1 MRVLLAATLGLL
13 SLTGTSAGVQ
23 RGVSLED
30 YDLGASEA
38 APRELPRRLREI
50 SGLATTADHR
60 LLAHNDEAGIVFEID
75 ARDGSVVKEFQ
86 LADVGDPVA
95 DDFEGI
101 AVAEGRIY
109 LVTSAG
115 RLYECREGADGASVL
130 FRVYA
135 TGAGRDCEIEGLA
148 YDEGRRELV
157 LMCKNARSDDLLGE
171 LAMFRWSIDEKA
183 LRERTVVPVGD
194 FARRIGANRFQPSG
208 VERHPV
214 SGNWF
219 VVAARQAAIAEVTPE
234 GAGPGRPAV
243 RSPVASPGRGDRV
256 RSGRRVDRCR

>member
-13 SLTGTSAGVQ
+13 SLSGTSAGVQ

-95 DDFEGI
+95 GDFEGI

-109 LVTSAG
+109 LVTSSG
-115 RLYECREGADGASVL
+115 RLYEFHEGADDESVL
-130 FRVYA
+130 FTAHA

-148 YDEGRRELV
+148 YDERARELL
-157 LMCKNARSDDLLGE
+157 LMCKD
-171 LAMFRWSIDEKA
+171 
-183 LRERTVVPVGD
+183 
-194 FARRIGANRFQPSG
+194 
-208 VERHPV
+208 
-214 SGNWF
+214 
-219 VVAARQAAIAEVTPE
+219 
-234 GAGPGRPAV
+234 PA
-243 RSPVASPGRGDRV
+243 PPT
-256 RSGRRVDRCR
+256 